1 MKEHENKNEVEYLSK
16 RKHARQSNIDNI
28 KATQK
33 IGQERDQGQRQIKGK
48 KDAAKDIL
56 AQKAPITI

>member
-16 RKHARQSNIDNI
+16 RKHARQSNINNI

-33 IGQERDQGQRQIKGK
+33 IGQERDSGQRQIKGK
-48 KDAAKDIL
+48 KTQQRTFL
-56 AQKAPITI
+56 AQTVPITI